1 MNTRLLTCM
10 TALMCVALVM
20 LTAGSGALADRLG
33 SASEAEGALL
43 VTAAR
48 PQPAQAPAV
57 RADGPPDTKAL
68 LERVKALEKENL
80 VLREDLGKAR
90 LDARVELEAAAR
102 RQAEALEKLN
112 AELADVRVRMER
124 ERAAQTRRN
133 RNLWMAVG
141 ALAIGVAASN

>member
-1 MNTRLLTCM
+1 
-10 TALMCVALVM
+10 
-20 LTAGSGALADRLG
+20 
-33 SASEAEGALL
+33 
-43 VTAAR
+43 
-48 PQPAQAPAV
+48 
-57 RADGPPDTKAL
+57 L